1 MRKAIA
7 MLVWL
12 AAALWV
18 APAFAAAPPVA
29 LAAWVSANTDLPLS
43 QVAIAGA
50 DNVYS
55 VEPLGPRLPTGEVL
69 ALVRTEAVSAGWRAA
84 HQFLSWDAHLL
95 FDCQGGRV
103 RVLRSA
109 SYSEHNRRGTAKPDE
124 RGDAWFTPDKDTPAV
139 KLLAAA
145 CDAKFD
151 WPLRSTAPPPT
162 PPSPPAPALAPTI
175 QAAAASGAEVAQAAP
190 APAAQAH
197 ADALAAV
204 APKRA
209 AAAKTVAVAAHDA
222 AALEAGAAK
231 LASAP
236 VAPVVATL
244 QKASFTALPAMAQ
257 VSAAP
262 PQAQAAHPR
271 AGVLAPAVSAAR
283 TCRRVAAEVRTWI
296 WRRVEVAWTRHGERP
311 ASNGSG
317 SGSAAQV
324 AA

>member
-18 APAFAAAPPVA
+18 VPAFAAAPPLA
-29 LAAWVSANTDLPLS
+29 LAAWVSANTDLTLS
-43 QVAIAGA
+43 QVAIAGG

-69 ALVRTEAVSAGWRAA
+69 ALVRTEAVSADWRAA

-103 RVLRSA
+103 RVLRST

-145 CDAKFD
+145 CDARFD
-151 WPLRSTAPPPT
+151 WPLRSAAPAPAE
-162 PPSPPAPALAPTI
+162 PPAPALAPTI
-175 QAAAASGAEVAQAAP
+175 QATAAGGAELAQAAP
-190 APAAQAH
+190 AVQAH
-197 ADALAAV
+197 EDALAAV
-204 APKRA
+204 APKP
-209 AAAKTVAVAAHDA
+209 AAKAVVLAARDA
-222 AALEAGAAK
+222 AAVETHAVK
-231 LASAP
+231 IASAP
-236 VAPVVATL
+236 TAPAAATL
-244 QKASFTALPAMAQ
+244 QKASFTAPPAMAQ
-257 VSAAP
+257 ASAAP
-262 PQAQAAHPR
+262 PQALEAPARQ
-271 AGVLAPAVSAAR
+271 GVLAPAVSAAR

-296 WRRVEVAWTRHGERP
+296 WRRVEVAWTRRDGRP
-311 ASNGSG
+311 APNGS
-317 SGSAAQV
+317 AV
-324 AA
+324 AT